1 MPVSALCSREATGQL
16 VLDCDHGCR
25 VPKMYSKETAMDA
38 GNEPMGPRIIKIA
51 FLAGN
56 LTASIIFLLMFL
68 FVGYRIGFSNLFDEL
83 WKRVLIPSNK
93 ILYLPDN
100 LLKELITLDAVVD
113 NADNPTQ
120 QLSHYTILVHQDPE
134 VGWALIPNAHISLY
148 MLKALNPLNFDP
160 PVLALRSDAKISDD
174 LRSYINTQARLHY
187 TYTVDGDGFRTT
199 LPIVESQHKL
209 LMVGDSVLF
218 GEAVNDDSTMASYL
232 QKMVKESFRVVNA
245 GVGGF
250 SGEQALEMAR
260 KAAKKSKYDA
270 LIYVACQNDFMIQQG
285 VPYSEQA
292 REVLKKFAAVKETF
306 SGKVIIIL
314 VPYMEYS
321 IDDILQRGEWSREM
335 VAETDRLRREMPI
348 AAKENGFEFIDGTNI
363 MNDYMK
369 QSGTIMSR
377 FALYVND
384 AHLSP
389 LGNQL
394 FAEKLYQSLQKLAL
408 LS

>member
-1 MPVSALCSREATGQL
+1 MDRGEVTSGIE
-16 VLDCDHGCR
+16 
-25 VPKMYSKETAMDA
+25 PKV
-38 GNEPMGPRIIKIA
+38 IKVA

-56 LTASIIFLLMFL
+56 LAASIIFMLMFL
-68 FVGYRIGFSNLFDEL
+68 FVGYRIGFSNLFEKL

-93 ILYLPDN
+93 VLYLPDN

-113 NADNPTQ
+113 NTDNPTQ
-120 QLSHYTILVHQDPE
+120 QLSHYTILVRPDVE

-187 TYTVDGDGFRTT
+187 TYTVDADGFRTT
-199 LPIVESQHKL
+199 VPIVESQHKL

-232 QKMVKESFRVVNA
+232 QKMVGESFRVVNA
-245 GVGGF
+245 GIGGF
-250 SGEQALEMAR
+250 SGEQALQMAK

-285 VPYSEQA
+285 VPYSVQA
-292 REVLKKFAAVKETF
+292 REVLKKFAAVKDTF
-306 SGKVIIIL
+306 SGNVIVIL

-321 IDDILQRGEWSREM
+321 INDILPSGGWYREM
-335 VAETDRLRREMPI
+335 VAEMDRLRIEMPS
-348 AAKENGFEFIDGTNI
+348 AAKDEGFEFVDGTDI
-363 MNDYMK
+363 INDYMR
-369 QSGTIMSR
+369 QSGTIMAR
-377 FALYVND
+377 FALYVNN

-389 LGNQL
+389 LGNRL
-394 FAEKLYQSLQKLAL
+394 AAEKLYESLQKLAL
-408 LS
+408 VR